1 MTEGSL
7 FNSGFLGENFN
18 WWIGQIT
25 DDSYWRD
32 NVIGC
37 KYKDPKDQKGWGA
50 RYKVRIIGLHDQ
62 EEESIASDQL
72 PWAQVMY
79 PVTAGGGQGGTFAS
93 SALRQGNFV
102 FGFFLDGA
110 DQEVPVIMGVLG
122 NNIQTTLN
130 QNFNKNFVPIS
141 GFAIGKK
148 ALTPGRKVPDHALVT
163 TKPVEKL
170 EEEIE
175 NAKENKEITEA
186 GENARKEAE
195 KRGYTKDAVD
205 SYVKAAKELKQSEID
220 KNDENPEN
228 DPKPGSA
235 IESPNSPHL
244 LNVADVKRNVMY
256 LEKIAMLNPCNM
268 VQSAMKAIQTEIE
281 NLVNKING
289 VLKTVS
295 SYVNQVANIIRD
307 IRAIIADVA
316 CIIAKYMK
324 IIFDKILQYLLKKL
338 NSSLKDLTNLIPPSL
353 RFKYFDI
360 REKITELINCLFSK
374 ITNGLCGQIQNLID
388 PPGGSSSGD
397 SSSTTVS
404 TPPPPPPPYQLNLVD
419 IISSGETII
428 VQSCAIE
435 SLVSDIISQ
444 NLKDIQTGLK
454 DSIEIVGNFAIQN
467 VSSLSIKN
475 SKTNKKNSNISD
487 LLNQVD
493 DVLETAENIV
503 EDVKAIISSITS
515 ILNGISGSLT
525 AAMSFTNL
533 SVKIFGC
540 DLGLSCPGSDYFT
553 LQSGSGGAEDFQLPR
568 IALTANKAKKP
579 PARVKKN
586 IPEIPFAVP
595 GPQTEDVEHN
605 FPTIKPKP
613 ATKSTESSTTTAGA
627 NATQPYAQQAAGSA
641 QATGQSAGQ
650 ASGSAGQAAAPQNFN
665 FPTVSQSSSEAD
677 ANFASLRSLA
687 TLRNPGVA
695 TPEFLNRLSSLNEQ
709 IQKSEADANF
719 ASLRSLAT
727 LRNLGVAT
735 PEFFNRL
742 PSLNEQIEKNVS
754 LHFSTGNSNA
764 PPIGNPH
771 SQTNTSND
779 LTTQYQH
786 NQTSKDQI
794 DPSLPI
800 NVDEKLQQDI
810 LDREQEQGIRDRE
823 REDYRD

>member
-163 TKPVEKL
+163 TKPVEKPK
-170 EEEIE
+170 EEIE

-388 PPGGSSSGD
+388 PPGGSSSGGSSSGD

-404 TPPPPPPPYQLNLVD
+404 TPPPYQLNLVD

-503 EDVKAIISSITS
+503 EDVQTIIASITS

-605 FPTIKPKP
+605 SPTIKPKP
-613 ATKSTESSTTTAGA
+613 VTKSTESSTTVAGA
-627 NATQPYAQQAAGSA
+627 NAAQPYAQQAAGSA

-650 ASGSAGQAAAPQNFN
+650 ASGSAGQASGSAGQASGSAGQASGSAGQASGSAQQASGSAQQAAAPQNFN
-665 FPTVSQSSSEAD
+665 FPTVSQSS
-677 ANFASLRSLA
+677 
-687 TLRNPGVA
+687 
-695 TPEFLNRLSSLNEQ
+695 
-709 IQKSEADANF
+709 SEADANF

-794 DPSLPI
+794 DPSLSI

-823 REDYRD
+823 RGDYRD

>member
-32 NVIGC
+32 NVIGR
-37 KYKDPKDQKGWGA
+37 KYKDPKEQKGWGA

-62 EEESIASDQL
+62 EETSIASDQL

-79 PVTAGGGQGGTFAS
+79 PVTAGGGQGGTLAS

-148 ALTPGRKVPDHALVT
+148 ILTPGRKVPDHALVT
-163 TKPVEKL
+163 TKPVEKPIS
-170 EEEIE
+170 EEIE

-235 IESPNSPHL
+235 IESPSSPHL

-388 PPGGSSSGD
+388 PPGGSSSGGSSSGG

-404 TPPPPPPPYQLNLVD
+404 TPPPPYQLNLVD
-419 IISSGETII
+419 IVSSGETII

-503 EDVKAIISSITS
+503 EDVQTIIASITS

-605 FPTIKPKP
+605 SPTIKPKP

-687 TLRNPGVA
+687 TLRNLGVQNFNFP
-695 TPEFLNRLSSLNEQ
+695 TVSQSS
-709 IQKSEADANF
+709 SEADANF
-719 ASLRSLAT
+719 ASLGSLAT

-823 REDYRD
+823 RGDYRD

>member
-1 MTEGSL
+1 VTEGSL

-32 NVIGC
+32 NIVGC
-37 KYKDPKDQKGWGA
+37 KYKNPKDQKGWGA

-62 EEESIASDQL
+62 EETSIASDQL

-79 PVTAGGGQGGTFAS
+79 PVTAGGGQGGTWAS

-110 DQEVPVIMGVLG
+110 DQEVPIIMGVLG

-148 ALTPGRKVPDHALVT
+148 KLATALHVPDFALVT
-163 TKPVEKL
+163 EKPDKPSKSESIDDGI
-170 EEEIE
+170 EEE
-175 NAKENKEITEA
+175 ENKEIIKA
-186 GENARKEAE
+186 GEIAKKEAE
-195 KRGYTKDAVD
+195 ERGYTKDAVD
-205 SYVKAAKELKQSEID
+205 SYVKAAKELKQSEMD
-220 KNDENPEN
+220 KSGENSEN
-228 DPKPGSA
+228 DPTPGSA
-235 IESPNSPHL
+235 IESPSSPHL

-295 SYVNQVANIIRD
+295 SYVNQVANIIKD

-388 PPGGSSSGD
+388 PPGGSSSGGSLSGG

-404 TPPPPPPPYQLNLVD
+404 PGSPPSYQLKLVD
-419 IISSGETII
+419 IISSGETIV

-444 NLKDIQTGLK
+444 NLEDIQTGLK

-493 DVLETAENIV
+493 DVLETAENII
-503 EDVKAIISSITS
+503 EDVQTIISKITS
-515 ILNGISGSLT
+515 TLNGISGSLT

-579 PARVKKN
+579 PTKVKKN

-595 GPQTEDVEHN
+595 GPQTEDVKN
-605 FPTIKPKP
+605 NSPTIKQETVPQSQNP
-613 ATKSTESSTTTAGA
+613 STTAAAGA
-627 NATQPYAQQAAGSA
+627 NAAQPYAQQASGSA
-641 QATGQSAGQ
+641 QAAGQSAGQ
-650 ASGSAGQAAAPQNFN
+650 ASGSATAAGQSAGQASGSAQAAGQSAQQATPQNFN
-665 FPTVSQSSSEAD
+665 FPTVSQSSSKAD
-677 ANFASLRSLA
+677 ANFASLRALA
-687 TLRNPGVA
+687 TL
-695 TPEFLNRLSSLNEQ
+695 EDL
-709 IQKSEADANF
+709 K
-719 ASLRSLAT
+719 
-727 LRNLGVAT
+727 VAT
-735 PEFFNRL
+735 PEFFNGL
-742 PSLNEQIEKNVS
+742 SSLNEQIEKNVS

-764 PPIGNPH
+764 PPIGNPY

-786 NQTSKDQI
+786 DQTSKDQI

-800 NVDEKLQQDI
+800 KVDEKLQQDI
-810 LDREQEQGIRDRE
+810 LDREQEIRDRE
-823 REDYRD
+823 RGDYRD